1 MESPPNV
8 VTMPIPIVPAAAVS
22 CINEGTYVY
31 VAVKGS
37 LHSMDSSVFGL
48 SKEEVTAL
56 SKRFSNSSTAI
67 VNGVNI
73 KGPPIEVIN
82 SLSQLGYKV
91 VCSTGETEVVWTMQ
105 REL

>member
-8 VTMPIPIVPAAAVS
+8 VVTMPIPVVPAAAN
-22 CINEGTYVY
+22 INEGTFVY

-48 SKEEVTAL
+48 SKEEVSAL

-73 KGPPIEVIN
+73 KGPPIDVIN
-82 SLSQLGYKV
+82 SLSQLGYKI